1 MRFFCSKL
9 IKPLKRIKGL
19 DQLPQPY
26 INFMDD
32 RNVEFLS
39 FSDQKPMLKGNSE
52 TIVIADHKTIE
63 AKIDF
68 DKEKNP

>member
-1 MRFFCSKL
+1 
-9 IKPLKRIKGL
+9 
-19 DQLPQPY
+19 
-26 INFMDD
+26 MDD

-52 TIVIADHKTIE
+52 TIVVADHKTIE